1 MRFNINFDSIT
12 EVFDCTLE
20 IFQGSRV
27 EKQRMKAPRF
37 VIEQQFASLVEQ
49 ATNTVA
55 PIKLRLSRIVPV
67 WSQFEQRWIDR
78 EIDIVFMN
86 NAWANNYGES

>member
-20 IFQGSRV
+20 IFQGNRV

-49 ATNTVA
+49 AINTNTS
-55 PIKLRLSRIVPV
+55 IKLRLSRIQPV

-86 NAWANNYGES
+86 NAWVNNYGEN